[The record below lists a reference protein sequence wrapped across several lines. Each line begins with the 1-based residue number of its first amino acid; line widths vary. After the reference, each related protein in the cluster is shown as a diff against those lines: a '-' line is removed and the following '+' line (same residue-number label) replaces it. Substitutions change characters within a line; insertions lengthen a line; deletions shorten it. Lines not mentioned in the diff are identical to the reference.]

1 MTMPPTSLRVENC
14 PTLEL
19 NLQEPLPWPLSS
31 LLLANISSLF
41 ITLSSNS
48 MQNTRELI
56 ILDSTIVSDF
66 RFTNKKGSSKLVVD
80 GCTFEK
86 HFAIYSHLGAAR
98 DIPDLVSIVG
108 SEFREKVEIVT
119 NGEGGDAKDTFLLL
133 QNNWWGKHFWNSL
146 KQLTSLILK
155 ASTFLLLETCKL
167 KYVGS

>member
-1 MTMPPTSLRVENC
+1 MTLPPTSLRVEDC

-48 MQNTRELI
+48 MQSTRELI

-66 RFTNKKGSSKLVVD
+66 RFTNKKDSSKLVVD

-86 HFAIYSHLGAAR
+86 DFAVYSHLGAAR
-98 DIPDLVSIVG
+98 DMPDLVTIVG

-133 QNNWWGKHFWNSL
+133 QNNW
-146 KQLTSLILK
+146 
-155 ASTFLLLETCKL
+155 
-167 KYVGS
+167 

>member
-1 MTMPPTSLRVENC
+1 MTMSPTSLRVEDC

-19 NLQEPLPWPLSS
+19 NLKEPLPWPLSS

-66 RFTNKKGSSKLVVD
+66 RFTNKKGSKLVVD

-86 HFAIYSHLGAAR
+86 DFAIYSHSGVAR
-98 DIPDLVSIVG
+98 DIPDMVTIVG
-108 SEFREKVEIVT
+108 SEFREKVEIVA

-133 QNNWWGKHFWNSL
+133 QNNW
-146 KQLTSLILK
+146 
-155 ASTFLLLETCKL
+155 
-167 KYVGS
+167 